1 MEVALK
7 GVNDAI
13 KDATDDIINNKPKE
27 VIERIEKDKEERKKK
42 SYLIAKALHQ
52 FMWASILA
60 SVASQIAM
68 TTDAIVV
75 SQFIGPE
82 AISAINLTMPVVIFF
97 NFLMMLFGMGGTVL
111 VARSLGERDAQTA
124 NKIFTSTLIGL
135 IVVGV
140 FFSALLLFFSPQVAS
155 FITND
160 TPVVYTLSL
169 RYLRIM
175 LLGTTITILFMT
187 ITNFIKTDG
196 NPKLVMKAVLVS
208 SVVNLFFD
216 ILFIAILKTGIEGS
230 AWASIIGSVT
240 ALLLCSRHFQSA
252 NNSYHWQLELKQCHQ
267 YILKGVKMG
276 FPMGINTLLL
286 GISTYAINSIILS
299 SLGTEG
305 IFAWAVCF
313 QLFVIQQMVLSG
325 IATSIYSIGGLLIGE
340 KDIMGLRI
348 LTNKVMKYI
357 CLSLLVI
364 TLFVMIT
371 PESIGRLFTS
381 DPIQSEGMFYSALR
395 IYALL
400 LIPYA
405 IAVVYRILYQI
416 LGYWSLSTVMSIV
429 QMGCMVLFV
438 GLLAWIKPEWLW
450 WGFPVS
456 GLFLLGIYLVVTLVI
471 HHKNPDAEVMTLIPK
486 TDDGQSLNF
495 SVKYNND
502 DVQQALENI
511 LSFLE
516 SCNIE
521 SSTSFQI
528 NLCCEEL
535 MYNIVTYAVNKDA
548 DKHLFDVHIV
558 CRKDTVSVLIKD
570 DGKPFNPILKSVS
583 FNEDGDGL
591 GLALVN
597 TMADMKYKFMYNQN
611 VVFLTFMRPNSHQ

>member
-1 MEVALK
+1 MK
-7 GVNDAI
+7 SQ
-13 KDATDDIINNKPKE
+13 
-27 VIERIEKDKEERKKK
+27 EEGKKK
-42 SYLIAKALHQ
+42 DYLIAKALHQ

-97 NFLMMLFGMGGTVL
+97 NFLMMLFGMGGSVL
-111 VARSLGERDAQTA
+111 VAKSLGERDAETA
-124 NKIFTSTLIGL
+124 NKVFTSTLIGL
-135 IVVGV
+135 VVVGV
-140 FFSALLLFFSPQVAS
+140 FFSALLLIFSPQVAS

-175 LLGTTITILFMT
+175 LLGTTISILFMT

-196 NPKLVMKAVLVS
+196 NPQLVMKAVLVS
-208 SVVNLFFD
+208 SVVNLILD
-216 ILFIAILKTGIEGS
+216 ILFIAVLKTGIEGS

-240 ALLLCSRHFQSA
+240 ALLLCSRHFRSD
-252 NNSYHWQLELKQCHQ
+252 NNSYHWQLELKRCHE
-267 YILKGVKMG
+267 YILQGVKMG

-299 SLGTEG
+299 SLGADG

-313 QLFVIQQMVLSG
+313 QLFVIQQMVLGG

-340 KDIMGLRI
+340 KDIVGLRL
-348 LTNKVMKYI
+348 LTNKVMKYV
-357 CLSLLVI
+357 CLSLFVF
-364 TLFVMIT
+364 TLFVLIT
-371 PESIGRLFTS
+371 PGSIGWLFAS
-381 DPIQSEGMFYSALR
+381 SKIQSEDMLHSALR

-405 IAVVYRILYQI
+405 VAVVYRILYQI
-416 LGYWSLSTVMSIV
+416 LGYWSLSVVLSIV
-429 QMGCMVLFV
+429 QMGSMILFV
-438 GLLAWIKPEWLW
+438 GLWAWISPEWLW

-456 GLFLLGIYLVVTLVI
+456 GLFLLVVYFVVTWVI
-471 HHKNPDAEVMTLIPK
+471 HQKHPDVEVMTLIPQAE
-486 TDDGQSLNF
+486 DSQSLNF
-495 SVKYNND
+495 SVKYQNE

-511 LSFLE
+511 SAFLE
-516 SCNIE
+516 TCDIDFG
-521 SSTSFQI
+521 TSYQV

-548 DKHLFDVHIV
+548 DKHLFDVHVI
-558 CRKDTVSVLIKD
+558 CHKETVNVLIKD
-570 DGKPFNPILKSVS
+570 DGKPFNPILKDVS

-597 TMADMKYKFMYNQN
+597 TIADIKYKFMYNQN
-611 VVFLTFMRPNSHQ
+611 VVFLTFKRQEIS

>member
-1 MEVALK
+1 MT
-7 GVNDAI
+7 G
-13 KDATDDIINNKPKE
+13 
-27 VIERIEKDKEERKKK
+27 KEERKKK
-42 SYLIAKALHQ
+42 GYLIAKALHQ

-140 FFSALLLFFSPQVAS
+140 FFSALLLIFSPQVAS

-230 AWASIIGSVT
+230 AWGSIIGSVT

-429 QMGCMVLFV
+429 QMGSMILFV

-450 WGFPVS
+450 WGFPIS

-471 HHKNPDAEVMTLIPK
+471 HHKNPDAEVMTLIPQ

-535 MYNIVTYAVNKDA
+535 MYNIVTYAINKDA

>member
-1 MEVALK
+1 MV
-7 GVNDAI
+7 
-13 KDATDDIINNKPKE
+13 
-27 VIERIEKDKEERKKK
+27 DKEERKKK

-140 FFSALLLFFSPQVAS
+140 FFSALLLIFSPQVAS

-175 LLGTTITILFMT
+175 LLGTTFSILFMT

-299 SLGTEG
+299 SLGTNG

-381 DPIQSEGMFYSALR
+381 DHIQSESVFYSALR

-429 QMGCMVLFV
+429 QMGSMILFV

-471 HHKNPDAEVMTLIPK
+471 HHKNPDAEVMTLIPQ

>member
-1 MEVALK
+1 MK
-7 GVNDAI
+7 GQ
-13 KDATDDIINNKPKE
+13 
-27 VIERIEKDKEERKKK
+27 EEGKKK
-42 SYLIAKALHQ
+42 DYLIAKALHQ

-82 AISAINLTMPVVIFF
+82 AISAVNLTMPVVIFF
-97 NFLMMLFGMGGTVL
+97 NFLMMLFGMGGSVL
-111 VARSLGERDAQTA
+111 VAKSLGERDAQTT
-124 NKIFTSTLIGL
+124 NKVFSSTLIGL
-135 IVVGV
+135 IIVGV
-140 FFSALLLFFSPQVAS
+140 SFSVLLLIFSPQVAS

-196 NPKLVMKAVLVS
+196 NPQLVMKAVLVS
-208 SVVNLFFD
+208 SVVNLILD
-216 ILFIAILKTGIEGS
+216 ILFIAVLKTGIEGS

-240 ALLLCSRHFQSA
+240 ALLLCCRHFRSA
-252 NNSYHWQLELKQCHQ
+252 NNSYHWQVELNHCHH
-267 YILKGVKMG
+267 YIMKGVKTG

-299 SLGTEG
+299 SLGTDG

-313 QLFVIQQMVLSG
+313 QLFVIQQMVLGG

-340 KDIMGLRI
+340 KDIVGLRL

-357 CLSLLVI
+357 CLSLLAF
-364 TLFVMIT
+364 TLFVLIT
-371 PESIGRLFTS
+371 PESIGWLFAS
-381 DPIQSEGMFYSALR
+381 NNIQSEGMLHSALR

-416 LGYWSLSTVMSIV
+416 LGYWSLSVVMSIV
-429 QMGCMVLFV
+429 QMGSMVLFV

-456 GLFLLGIYLVVTLVI
+456 GLFLLVFYFVVTWVI
-471 HHKNPDAEVMTLIPK
+471 HHRNPNAEVMTLIPQAE
-486 TDDGQSLNF
+486 DGQSLNF
-495 SVKYNND
+495 SVKYQNE
-502 DVQQALENI
+502 DVQQALLNI
-511 LSFLE
+511 VSFLE
-516 SCNIE
+516 SCEIDPA
-521 SSTSFQI
+521 TSFQI

-548 DKHLFDVHIV
+548 DKHMFDVHVV
-558 CRKDTVSVLIKD
+558 CLEYTVSVLLKD
-570 DGKPFNPILKSVS
+570 DGKPFNPVLNTVS
-583 FNEDGDGL
+583 INEDGDGL

-597 TMADMKYKFMYNQN
+597 TLADIKYKYMYNQN
-611 VVFLTFMRPNSHQ
+611 VVFLTFNREKSTINE

>member
-1 MEVALK
+1 MK
-7 GVNDAI
+7 GQ
-13 KDATDDIINNKPKE
+13 
-27 VIERIEKDKEERKKK
+27 EEGKKK
-42 SYLIAKALHQ
+42 DYLIAKALHQ

-60 SVASQIAM
+60 SVASQIAI

-82 AISAINLTMPVVIFF
+82 AISAVNLTMPVVIFF
-97 NFLMMLFGMGGTVL
+97 NFLMMLFGMGGSVL
-111 VARSLGERDAQTA
+111 VARSLGERDAQTT
-124 NKIFTSTLIGL
+124 NKIFSSTLIGL
-135 IVVGV
+135 IIVGV
-140 FFSALLLFFSPQVAS
+140 FFSALLLIFSPQVAS

-175 LLGTTITILFMT
+175 LLGTTTTILFMT

-196 NPKLVMKAVLVS
+196 NPQLVMKAVLVS
-208 SVVNLFFD
+208 SVVNLILD
-216 ILFIAILKTGIEGS
+216 ILFIAVLKTGIEGS

-240 ALLLCSRHFQSA
+240 ALLLCSRHFRSA
-252 NNSYHWQLELKQCHQ
+252 NNSYHWQLEFKQCHQ
-267 YILKGVKMG
+267 YILKGVMMG

-286 GISTYAINSIILS
+286 GISIYAINNIILS
-299 SLGTEG
+299 NLGTDG
-305 IFAWAVCF
+305 IFAWAICF
-313 QLFVIQQMVLSG
+313 QLFIILQMVLSG

-340 KDIMGLRI
+340 KDIVGLRL

-357 CLSLLVI
+357 CLSLLVL
-364 TLFVMIT
+364 TLFVLIT
-371 PESIGRLFTS
+371 PESIGWLFAS
-381 DPIQSEGMFYSALR
+381 KNIQSEDMFHNALR

-416 LGYWSLSTVMSIV
+416 LGYWLLSVVMSIV
-429 QMGCMVLFV
+429 QMGGMILFV
-438 GLLAWIKPEWLW
+438 GLLAWIRPEWLW

-456 GLFLLGIYLVVTLVI
+456 GLVLLAVYWVTTCVI
-471 HHKNPDAEVMTLIPK
+471 HHRNPDAQVMTLLPQAA
-486 TDDGQSLNF
+486 DAQSLNF
-495 SVKYNND
+495 SVKYQNE

-511 LSFLE
+511 STFLE
-516 SCNIE
+516 SCDIE
-521 SSTSFQI
+521 PATSFQI

-548 DKHLFDVHIV
+548 DKHLFDVHVV
-558 CRKDTVSVLIKD
+558 CHKETVSVLIKD
-570 DGKPFNPILKSVS
+570 DGKPFNPILKTVS

-597 TMADMKYKFMYNQN
+597 TMADIKYKFMYNQN
-611 VVFLTFMRPNSHQ
+611 VVFLTFKREQTM

>member
-1 MEVALK
+1 MK
-7 GVNDAI
+7 GQ
-13 KDATDDIINNKPKE
+13 
-27 VIERIEKDKEERKKK
+27 EEGKKK
-42 SYLIAKALHQ
+42 DYLIAKALHQ

-60 SVASQIAM
+60 SVASQIAI

-82 AISAINLTMPVVIFF
+82 AISAVNLTMPVVIFF
-97 NFLMMLFGMGGTVL
+97 NFLMMLFGMGGSVL
-111 VARSLGERDAQTA
+111 VARSLGERDAQTT
-124 NKIFTSTLIGL
+124 NKIFSSTLIGL
-135 IVVGV
+135 IIVGV
-140 FFSALLLFFSPQVAS
+140 FFSALLLIFSPQVAS

-175 LLGTTITILFMT
+175 LLGTTTTILFMT

-196 NPKLVMKAVLVS
+196 NPQLVMKAVLVS
-208 SVVNLFFD
+208 SVVNLILD
-216 ILFIAILKTGIEGS
+216 ILFIAVLKTGIEGS

-240 ALLLCSRHFQSA
+240 ALLLCSRHFRSA
-252 NNSYHWQLELKQCHQ
+252 NNSYHWQLEFKQCHQ
-267 YILKGVKMG
+267 YILKGVMMG

-286 GISTYAINSIILS
+286 GISIYAINNIILS
-299 SLGTEG
+299 NLGTDG
-305 IFAWAVCF
+305 IFAWAICF
-313 QLFVIQQMVLSG
+313 QLFIILQMVLSG

-340 KDIMGLRI
+340 KDIVGLRL

-357 CLSLLVI
+357 CLSLLVL
-364 TLFVMIT
+364 TLFVLIT
-371 PESIGRLFTS
+371 PESIGWLFAS
-381 DPIQSEGMFYSALR
+381 KNIQSEDMFHNALR

-416 LGYWSLSTVMSIV
+416 LGYWLLSVVMSIV
-429 QMGCMVLFV
+429 QMGGMILFV
-438 GLLAWIKPEWLW
+438 GLLAWIRPEWLW

-456 GLFLLGIYLVVTLVI
+456 GLVLLAVYWVATCVI
-471 HHKNPDAEVMTLIPK
+471 HHRNPDAQVMTLLPQAA
-486 TDDGQSLNF
+486 DAQSLNF
-495 SVKYNND
+495 SVKYQNE

-511 LSFLE
+511 STFLE
-516 SCNIE
+516 SCDIE
-521 SSTSFQI
+521 PATSFQI

-548 DKHLFDVHIV
+548 DKHLFDVHVV
-558 CRKDTVSVLIKD
+558 CHKETVSVLIKD
-570 DGKPFNPILKSVS
+570 DGKPFNPILKTVS

-597 TMADMKYKFMYNQN
+597 TMADIKYKFMYNQN
-611 VVFLTFMRPNSHQ
+611 VVFLTFKREQTM

>member
-1 MEVALK
+1 ME
-7 GVNDAI
+7 GQ
-13 KDATDDIINNKPKE
+13 
-27 VIERIEKDKEERKKK
+27 EEGKKK
-42 SYLIAKALHQ
+42 DYLIAKALHQ

-97 NFLMMLFGMGGTVL
+97 NFLMMLFGMGGSVL
-111 VARSLGERDAQTA
+111 VARSLGERDTQTT
-124 NKIFTSTLIGL
+124 NYVFTSTLIGL

-169 RYLRIM
+169 RYMRIM
-175 LLGTTITILFMT
+175 LLGTTVMILFMT

-196 NPKLVMKAVLVS
+196 NPQLVMKAVLVS
-208 SVVNLFFD
+208 SFVNLIFD
-216 ILFIAILKTGIEGS
+216 ILFIAVLKTGIEGS
-230 AWASIIGSVT
+230 AWASIIGNVT
-240 ALLLCSRHFQSA
+240 ALLICSRHFQSA
-252 NNSYHWQLELKQCHQ
+252 NNSYHWQVELKRCHE
-267 YILKGVKMG
+267 YILQGVKMG

-299 SLGTEG
+299 SLGTDG

-313 QLFVIQQMVLSG
+313 QLFVILQMVLGG
-325 IATSIYSIGGLLIGE
+325 IASSIYSIGGLLIGE
-340 KDIMGLRI
+340 KDILGLRL
-348 LTNKVMKYI
+348 LTNKVLKYI

-364 TLFVMIT
+364 TLFVLIT
-371 PESIGRLFTS
+371 PESIGWLFTS
-381 DPIQSEGMFYSALR
+381 DHIPSEEMFMNALR

-416 LGYWSLSTVMSIV
+416 LGYWSLSVVMSIV
-429 QMGCMVLFV
+429 QMGGMILFV
-438 GLLAWIKPEWLW
+438 GLTAWVRPEWLW

-456 GLFLLGIYLVVTLVI
+456 GLFLLAVYLIVTWGI
-471 HHKNPDAEVMTLIPK
+471 HHRNPDAEVMTLLPQAA
-486 TDDGQSLNF
+486 DAQSLNF
-495 SVKYNND
+495 SVRYQNE

-511 LSFLE
+511 STFLE
-516 SCNIE
+516 SCDIE
-521 SSTSFQI
+521 PATSFQI

-548 DKHLFDVHIV
+548 DKHLFDVHVV
-558 CRKDTVSVLIKD
+558 CHKETVSVLIKD
-570 DGKPFNPILKSVS
+570 DGKPFNPILKTVS

-597 TMADMKYKFMYNQN
+597 TMADIKYKFMYNQN
-611 VVFLTFMRPNSHQ
+611 VVFLTFKREQTM

>member
-1 MEVALK
+1 MV
-7 GVNDAI
+7 G
-13 KDATDDIINNKPKE
+13 
-27 VIERIEKDKEERKKK
+27 KEERKKK
-42 SYLIAKALHQ
+42 GYLIAKALHQ

-111 VARSLGERDAQTA
+111 VARSLGERDAQTS
-124 NKIFTSTLIGL
+124 NKVFSSTLIGL
-135 IVVGV
+135 IAVGV

-160 TPVVYTLSL
+160 TPIVYSLSL

-208 SVVNLFFD
+208 SFVNLFFD

-240 ALLLCSRHFQSA
+240 ALLLCSRHFQST
-252 NNSYHWQLELKQCHQ
+252 NNSYHWQVELKQCHQ

-286 GISTYAINSIILS
+286 GVSTYAINSIILS
-299 SLGTEG
+299 TLGTDG
-305 IFAWAVCF
+305 IFAWAICF
-313 QLFVIQQMVLSG
+313 QLFIILQMVLGG

-340 KDIMGLRI
+340 KDILGLRL
-348 LTNKVMKYI
+348 LTNKVMKYV

-364 TLFVMIT
+364 TLFALIT
-371 PESIGRLFTS
+371 PGSIGWLFAS
-381 DPIQSEGMFYSALR
+381 KNVQSEDMFLNALR
-395 IYALL
+395 IYSLI

-405 IAVVYRILYQI
+405 MAVVYRILYQI
-416 LGYWSLSTVMSIV
+416 LGYWTLSVVTSIA

-438 GLLAWIKPEWLW
+438 GLLAWVKPEWLW

-471 HHKNPDAEVMTLIPK
+471 HHKNPDAEVMTLIPQAE
-486 TDDGQSLNF
+486 DGQSLNF
-495 SVKYNND
+495 SVRYNND

-516 SCNIE
+516 TCDIE
-521 SSTSFQI
+521 PSTSFQI

-535 MYNIVTYAVNKDA
+535 MYNIVTYAVNKDPE
-548 DKHLFDVHIV
+548 KHLFDVHIV
-558 CRKDTVSVLIKD
+558 CHKDTVSVLIKD

-611 VVFLTFMRPNSHQ
+611 VVFLTFNRR

>member
-1 MEVALK
+1 MV
-7 GVNDAI
+7 
-13 KDATDDIINNKPKE
+13 
-27 VIERIEKDKEERKKK
+27 DKEERKKK
-42 SYLIAKALHQ
+42 GYLIAKALHQ

-111 VARSLGERDAQTA
+111 VARSLGERDAHTA

-140 FFSALLLFFSPQVAS
+140 FFSALLLIFSPQVAS

-175 LLGTTITILFMT
+175 LLGTTFSILFMT

-357 CLSLLVI
+357 CLSLLAI

-429 QMGCMVLFV
+429 QMGSMILFV

>member
-1 MEVALK
+1 MV
-7 GVNDAI
+7 
-13 KDATDDIINNKPKE
+13 
-27 VIERIEKDKEERKKK
+27 DKEERKKK

-140 FFSALLLFFSPQVAS
+140 FFSALLLIFSPQVAS
-155 FITND
+155 YITND

-175 LLGTTITILFMT
+175 LLGTTFSILFMT

-299 SLGTEG
+299 SLGTNG

-381 DPIQSEGMFYSALR
+381 DHIQSESVFYSALR

-429 QMGCMVLFV
+429 QMGSMILFV

-471 HHKNPDAEVMTLIPK
+471 HHKNPDAEVMTLIPQ

>member
-1 MEVALK
+1 MK
-7 GVNDAI
+7 GQ
-13 KDATDDIINNKPKE
+13 
-27 VIERIEKDKEERKKK
+27 EEGKKK
-42 SYLIAKALHQ
+42 DYLIAKALHQ

-60 SVASQIAM
+60 SVASQITM

-97 NFLMMLFGMGGTVL
+97 NFLTMLFGMGGSVF
-111 VARSLGERDAQTA
+111 VAKSLGERDAQTT
-124 NKIFTSTLIGL
+124 NYVFTSTLIGL
-135 IVVGV
+135 ILVGV

-160 TPVVYTLSL
+160 TPVVYALSL
-169 RYLRIM
+169 RYMRIM
-175 LLGTTITILFMT
+175 LLGTTFMILFMT

-196 NPKLVMKAVLVS
+196 NPQLVMKAVLVS
-208 SVVNLFFD
+208 SLVNLIFD

-230 AWASIIGSVT
+230 AWASIIGNVT
-240 ALLLCSRHFQSA
+240 ALLLCSRYFKSA
-252 NNSYHWQLELKQCHQ
+252 NNSYHWQVKFKQCHQ
-267 YILKGVKMG
+267 YILQGVKMG

-299 SLGTEG
+299 SLGTDG

-313 QLFVIQQMVLSG
+313 QLFVILQMVLGG
-325 IATSIYSIGGLLIGE
+325 IASSIYSIGGLLIGE
-340 KDIMGLRI
+340 KDILGLRL
-348 LTNKVMKYI
+348 LTNKVLKYI

-364 TLFVMIT
+364 TLFVLIT
-371 PESIGRLFTS
+371 PESIGWLFSS
-381 DPIQSEGMFYSALR
+381 DHIPSEEMFMNALR

-416 LGYWSLSTVMSIV
+416 LGYWSLSVVMSIV
-429 QMGCMVLFV
+429 QMGGMILFV
-438 GLLAWIKPEWLW
+438 GLTAWVRPEWLW

-456 GLFLLGIYLVVTLVI
+456 GLFLLAVYLIVTWGI
-471 HHKNPDAEVMTLIPK
+471 HHRNPDAEVMTLLPQAA
-486 TDDGQSLNF
+486 DAQSLNF
-495 SVKYNND
+495 SVRYQNE
-502 DVQQALENI
+502 DVQQALKNI
-511 LSFLE
+511 STFLE
-516 SCNIE
+516 SCDIE
-521 SSTSFQI
+521 PATSFQI

-558 CRKDTVSVLIKD
+558 CHKETVSVLIKD
-570 DGKPFNPILKSVS
+570 DGKPFNPILQTVS

-611 VVFLTFMRPNSHQ
+611 VVFLTFNREQTL

>member
-1 MEVALK
+1 ME
-7 GVNDAI
+7 N
-13 KDATDDIINNKPKE
+13 
-27 VIERIEKDKEERKKK
+27 REERKKK
-42 SYLIAKALHQ
+42 GYLIVKALHQ

-60 SVASQIAM
+60 SLASQIAM

-97 NFLMMLFGMGGTVL
+97 NFLMMLFGMGGSVL
-111 VARSLGERDAQTA
+111 VAKSLGERDEQTT
-124 NKIFTSTLIGL
+124 NKVFTSTLIGL

-140 FFSALLLFFSPQVAS
+140 FFSALLLIFSPQVAS

-160 TPVVYTLSL
+160 TPVISTLSL
-169 RYLRIM
+169 RYMRIM
-175 LLGTTITILFMT
+175 LLGTTLTILFMT

-196 NPKLVMKAVLVS
+196 NPKLVMKAVMTS
-208 SVVNLFFD
+208 SIVNLFFD

-230 AWASIIGSVT
+230 AWASIIGSIT
-240 ALLLCSRHFQSA
+240 ALLLCCRHFQST
-252 NNSYHWQLELKQCHQ
+252 NNSYHWQVEFKQCHQ

-299 SLGTEG
+299 NLGAEG
-305 IFAWAVCF
+305 VFAWAVCF
-313 QLFVIQQMVLSG
+313 QLFVIQQMVLGG

-340 KDIMGLRI
+340 KDIVGLSL

-357 CLSLLVI
+357 CLSLLVF
-364 TLFVMIT
+364 TLFVLIS
-371 PESIGRLFTS
+371 PESIGWLFAS
-381 DPIQSEGMFYSALR
+381 KHIQSEGMFLNALR

-416 LGYWSLSTVMSIV
+416 LGYWSLSVVLSIV
-429 QMGCMVLFV
+429 QMGSMILFV
-438 GLLAWIKPEWLW
+438 GLLAWIRPEWLW

-456 GLFLLGIYLVVTLVI
+456 GLFLLAIYLVVTLVI
-471 HHKNPDAEVMTLIPK
+471 HHQHPDTEVMTLIPQAE
-486 TDDGQSLNF
+486 DGQSLNF
-495 SVKYNND
+495 SVKYKEE

-511 LSFLE
+511 STFLE
-516 SCNIE
+516 TCDIE
-521 SSTSFQI
+521 PATSFQI

-535 MYNIVTYAVNKDA
+535 MYNIVTYAVNKDT

-558 CRKDTVSVLIKD
+558 CHKETVSVLIKD
-570 DGKPFNPILKSVS
+570 DGKPFNPTLTTVS

-597 TMADMKYKFMYNQN
+597 TMADIKYKFMYNQN
-611 VVFLTFMRPNSHQ
+611 VVFLTFNREQTS

>member
-1 MEVALK
+1 MK
-7 GVNDAI
+7 GQ
-13 KDATDDIINNKPKE
+13 
-27 VIERIEKDKEERKKK
+27 EEGKKK
-42 SYLIAKALHQ
+42 DYLIAKALHQ

-60 SVASQIAM
+60 SVASQIAI

-82 AISAINLTMPVVIFF
+82 AISAVNLTMPVVIFF
-97 NFLMMLFGMGGTVL
+97 NFLMMLFGMGGSVL
-111 VARSLGERDAQTA
+111 VARSLGERDAQTT
-124 NKIFTSTLIGL
+124 NKIFSSTLIGL
-135 IVVGV
+135 IIVGV
-140 FFSALLLFFSPQVAS
+140 FFSALLLIFSPQVAS

-175 LLGTTITILFMT
+175 LLGTTTTILFMT

-196 NPKLVMKAVLVS
+196 NPQLVMKAVLVS
-208 SVVNLFFD
+208 SVVNLILD
-216 ILFIAILKTGIEGS
+216 ILFIAVLKTGIEGS

-240 ALLLCSRHFQSA
+240 ALLLCSRHFRSA
-252 NNSYHWQLELKQCHQ
+252 NNSYHWQLEFKQCHQ
-267 YILKGVKMG
+267 YILKGVMMG

-299 SLGTEG
+299 SLGTDG
-305 IFAWAVCF
+305 IFAWAICF
-313 QLFVIQQMVLSG
+313 QLFIILQMVLSG

-340 KDIMGLRI
+340 KDIVGLRL

-357 CLSLLVI
+357 CMSLLVI
-364 TLFVMIT
+364 TLFVLIT
-371 PESIGRLFTS
+371 PESIVWLFAS
-381 DPIQSEGMFYSALR
+381 KNIQSEDMFHSALR

-416 LGYWSLSTVMSIV
+416 LGYWLLSVVMSIV
-429 QMGCMVLFV
+429 QMGGMILFV
-438 GLLAWIKPEWLW
+438 GLLAWIRPEWLW

-456 GLFLLGIYLVVTLVI
+456 GLVLLAVYWVATCVI
-471 HHKNPDAEVMTLIPK
+471 HHRNPDAQVMTLLPQAA
-486 TDDGQSLNF
+486 DAQSLNF
-495 SVKYNND
+495 SVKYQNE

-511 LSFLE
+511 STFLE
-516 SCNIE
+516 SCDIE
-521 SSTSFQI
+521 PATSFQI

-548 DKHLFDVHIV
+548 DKHLFDVHVV
-558 CRKDTVSVLIKD
+558 CHKETVSVLIKD
-570 DGKPFNPILKSVS
+570 DGKPFNPILKTVS

-597 TMADMKYKFMYNQN
+597 TIADIKYKFMYNQN
-611 VVFLTFMRPNSHQ
+611 VVFLTFKREELS

>member
-1 MEVALK
+1 MK
-7 GVNDAI
+7 GQ
-13 KDATDDIINNKPKE
+13 
-27 VIERIEKDKEERKKK
+27 EEGKKK
-42 SYLIAKALHQ
+42 DYLIAKALHQ

-60 SVASQIAM
+60 SVASQIAI

-82 AISAINLTMPVVIFF
+82 AISAVNLTMPVVIFF
-97 NFLMMLFGMGGTVL
+97 NFLMMLFGMGGSVL
-111 VARSLGERDAQTA
+111 VARSLGERDAQTT
-124 NKIFTSTLIGL
+124 NKIFSSTLIGL
-135 IVVGV
+135 IIVGV
-140 FFSALLLFFSPQVAS
+140 FFSALLLIFSPQVAS

-175 LLGTTITILFMT
+175 LLGTTTTILFMT

-196 NPKLVMKAVLVS
+196 NPQLVMKAVLVS
-208 SVVNLFFD
+208 SVVNLILD
-216 ILFIAILKTGIEGS
+216 ILFIAVLKTGIEGS

-240 ALLLCSRHFQSA
+240 ALLLCSRHFRSA
-252 NNSYHWQLELKQCHQ
+252 NNSYHWQLEFKQCHQ
-267 YILKGVKMG
+267 YILKGVMMG

-286 GISTYAINSIILS
+286 GISIYAINNIILS
-299 SLGTEG
+299 NLGTDG
-305 IFAWAVCF
+305 IFAWAICF
-313 QLFVIQQMVLSG
+313 QLFIILQMVLSG

-340 KDIMGLRI
+340 KDIVGLRL

-357 CLSLLVI
+357 CLSLLVL
-364 TLFVMIT
+364 TLFVLIT
-371 PESIGRLFTS
+371 PESIGWLFAS
-381 DPIQSEGMFYSALR
+381 KNIQSEDMFHNALR

-405 IAVVYRILYQI
+405 
-416 LGYWSLSTVMSIV
+416 
-429 QMGCMVLFV
+429 
-438 GLLAWIKPEWLW
+438 GLLAWIRPEWLW

-456 GLFLLGIYLVVTLVI
+456 GLVLLAVYWVATCVI
-471 HHKNPDAEVMTLIPK
+471 HHRNPDAQVMTLLPQAA
-486 TDDGQSLNF
+486 DAQSLNF
-495 SVKYNND
+495 SVKYQNE

-511 LSFLE
+511 STFLE
-516 SCNIE
+516 SCDIE
-521 SSTSFQI
+521 PATSFQI

-548 DKHLFDVHIV
+548 DKHLFDVHVV
-558 CRKDTVSVLIKD
+558 CHKETVSVLIKD
-570 DGKPFNPILKSVS
+570 DGKPFNPILKTVS

-597 TMADMKYKFMYNQN
+597 TMADIKYKFMYNQN
-611 VVFLTFMRPNSHQ
+611 VVFLTFKREQTM

>member
-1 MEVALK
+1 MK
-7 GVNDAI
+7 GQ
-13 KDATDDIINNKPKE
+13 
-27 VIERIEKDKEERKKK
+27 EEGKKK
-42 SYLIAKALHQ
+42 DYLIAKALHQ

-60 SVASQIAM
+60 SVASQIAI

-82 AISAINLTMPVVIFF
+82 AISAVNLTMPVVIFF
-97 NFLMMLFGMGGTVL
+97 NFLMMLFGMGGSVL
-111 VARSLGERDAQTA
+111 VARSLGERDAQTT
-124 NKIFTSTLIGL
+124 NKIFSSTLIGL
-135 IVVGV
+135 IIVGV
-140 FFSALLLFFSPQVAS
+140 FFSALLLIFSPQVAS

-175 LLGTTITILFMT
+175 LLGTTTTILFMT

-196 NPKLVMKAVLVS
+196 NPQLVMKAVLVS
-208 SVVNLFFD
+208 SVVNLILD
-216 ILFIAILKTGIEGS
+216 ILFIAVLKTGIEGS

-240 ALLLCSRHFQSA
+240 ALLLCSRHFRSA
-252 NNSYHWQLELKQCHQ
+252 NNSYHWQLEFKQCHQ
-267 YILKGVKMG
+267 YILKGVMMG

-286 GISTYAINSIILS
+286 GISIYAINNIILS
-299 SLGTEG
+299 NLGTDG
-305 IFAWAVCF
+305 IFAWAICF
-313 QLFVIQQMVLSG
+313 QLFIILQMVLSG

-340 KDIMGLRI
+340 KDIEGLRL

-357 CLSLLVI
+357 CMSLLVI
-364 TLFVMIT
+364 TLFVLIT
-371 PESIGRLFTS
+371 PESIGWLFAS
-381 DPIQSEGMFYSALR
+381 KNIQSEDMFHSALR

-416 LGYWSLSTVMSIV
+416 LGYWSLSVVLSIV
-429 QMGCMVLFV
+429 QMGSMILFV
-438 GLLAWIKPEWLW
+438 GLLAWIRPEWLW

-456 GLFLLGIYLVVTLVI
+456 GLFLLAIYLVVTLVI
-471 HHKNPDAEVMTLIPK
+471 HHQHPDTEVMTLIPQAE
-486 TDDGQSLNF
+486 DGQSLNF
-495 SVKYNND
+495 SVKYKEE

-511 LSFLE
+511 STFLE
-516 SCNIE
+516 TCDIE
-521 SSTSFQI
+521 PATSFQI

-535 MYNIVTYAVNKDA
+535 MYNIVTYAVNKDT

-558 CRKDTVSVLIKD
+558 CHKETVSVLIKD
-570 DGKPFNPILKSVS
+570 DGKPFNPTLTTVS

-597 TMADMKYKFMYNQN
+597 TMADIKYKFMYNQN
-611 VVFLTFMRPNSHQ
+611 VVFLTFKREQTL

>member
-1 MEVALK
+1 ME
-7 GVNDAI
+7 NI
-13 KDATDDIINNKPKE
+13 
-27 VIERIEKDKEERKKK
+27 EERKKK
-42 SYLIAKALHQ
+42 GYLIAKALHQ

-60 SVASQIAM
+60 SVASQIAI

-82 AISAINLTMPVVIFF
+82 AISAVNLTMPVVIFF
-97 NFLMMLFGMGGTVL
+97 NFLMMLFGMGGSVL
-111 VARSLGERDAQTA
+111 VARSLGERDAQTT
-124 NKIFTSTLIGL
+124 NKIFSSTLIGL
-135 IVVGV
+135 IIVGV
-140 FFSALLLFFSPQVAS
+140 FFSALLLIFSPQVAS

-175 LLGTTITILFMT
+175 LLGTTISILFMT
-187 ITNFIKTDG
+187 VTNFIKTDG
-196 NPKLVMKAVLVS
+196 NPQLVMKAVLVS
-208 SVVNLFFD
+208 SVVNLILD
-216 ILFIAILKTGIEGS
+216 ILFIAVLKTGIEGS

-240 ALLLCSRHFQSA
+240 ALLLCSRHFRSA
-252 NNSYHWQLELKQCHQ
+252 NNSYHWQLEFKQCHQ
-267 YILKGVKMG
+267 YILKGVMMG

-286 GISTYAINSIILS
+286 GISIYAINNIILS
-299 SLGTEG
+299 NLGTDG
-305 IFAWAVCF
+305 IFAWAICF
-313 QLFVIQQMVLSG
+313 QLFIILQMVLSG

-340 KDIMGLRI
+340 KDIVGLRL

-357 CLSLLVI
+357 CLSLLVL
-364 TLFVMIT
+364 TLFVLIT
-371 PESIGRLFTS
+371 PESIGWLFAS
-381 DPIQSEGMFYSALR
+381 KNIQSEDMFHNALR

-416 LGYWSLSTVMSIV
+416 LGYWLLSVVMSIV
-429 QMGCMVLFV
+429 QMGGMILFV
-438 GLLAWIKPEWLW
+438 GLLAWIRPEWLW

-456 GLFLLGIYLVVTLVI
+456 GLVLLAVYWVATCVI
-471 HHKNPDAEVMTLIPK
+471 HHRNPDAQVMTLLPQAA
-486 TDDGQSLNF
+486 DAQSLNF
-495 SVKYNND
+495 SVKYQNE

-511 LSFLE
+511 STFLE
-516 SCNIE
+516 SCDIDFG
-521 SSTSFQI
+521 TSYQV

-558 CRKDTVSVLIKD
+558 CHKETVSVLIKD
-570 DGKPFNPILKSVS
+570 DGKPFNPILKTVS

-611 VVFLTFMRPNSHQ
+611 VVFLTFKREQTM

>member
-1 MEVALK
+1 MR
-7 GVNDAI
+7 NQ
-13 KDATDDIINNKPKE
+13 
-27 VIERIEKDKEERKKK
+27 EERKKK
-42 SYLIAKALHQ
+42 GYLIAKALHQ

-82 AISAINLTMPVVIFF
+82 AISAINLTIPVVIFF
-97 NFLMMLFGMGGTVL
+97 NFLMMLFGMGGSVL
-111 VARSLGERDAQTA
+111 VAKSLGERDAETT
-124 NKIFTSTLIGL
+124 NKVFTSTLIGL

-140 FFSALLLFFSPQVAS
+140 FFSALLLIFSPQVAS

-175 LLGTTITILFMT
+175 LLGTTISILFMT
-187 ITNFIKTDG
+187 VTNFIKTDG
-196 NPKLVMKAVLVS
+196 NPKLVMKAVITS
-208 SVVNLFFD
+208 SIVNLLFD

-240 ALLLCSRHFQSA
+240 ALLLCSRHFRSA
-252 NNSYHWQLELKQCHQ
+252 NNSYHWQVETKQCHQ
-267 YILKGVKMG
+267 YILKGVMMG

-299 SLGTEG
+299 SLGADG
-305 IFAWAVCF
+305 IFAWAICF
-313 QLFVIQQMVLSG
+313 QLFIILQMVLSG

-340 KDIMGLRI
+340 KDIEGLRL

-357 CLSLLVI
+357 CMSLLVI
-364 TLFVMIT
+364 TLFVLIT
-371 PESIGRLFTS
+371 PESIGWLFAS
-381 DPIQSEGMFYSALR
+381 KHIQSEGMFLNALR

-405 IAVVYRILYQI
+405 VAVVYRILYQI
-416 LGYWSLSTVMSIV
+416 LGYWSLSVVLSIV
-429 QMGCMVLFV
+429 QMGSMILFV
-438 GLLAWIKPEWLW
+438 GLLAWIRPEWLW

-456 GLFLLGIYLVVTLVI
+456 GLFLLAIYLVVTLVI
-471 HHKNPDAEVMTLIPK
+471 HHQHPDTEVMTLIPQAE
-486 TDDGQSLNF
+486 DGQSLNF
-495 SVKYNND
+495 SVKYKEE

-511 LSFLE
+511 STFLE
-516 SCNIE
+516 TCNIE
-521 SSTSFQI
+521 PATSFQI

-535 MYNIVTYAVNKDA
+535 MYNIVTYAVNKDT

-558 CRKDTVSVLIKD
+558 CHKETVSVLIKD
-570 DGKPFNPILKSVS
+570 DGKPFNPTLTTVS

-597 TMADMKYKFMYNQN
+597 TMADIKYKFMYNQN
-611 VVFLTFMRPNSHQ
+611 VVFLTFNREQTS

>member
-1 MEVALK
+1 MK
-7 GVNDAI
+7 GQ
-13 KDATDDIINNKPKE
+13 
-27 VIERIEKDKEERKKK
+27 EEGKKK
-42 SYLIAKALHQ
+42 GYLIAKALHQ
-52 FMWASILA
+52 FIWASILA

-82 AISAINLTMPVVIFF
+82 AISAVNLTMPVVIFF
-97 NFLMMLFGMGGTVL
+97 NFLMMLFGMGGSVL
-111 VARSLGERDAQTA
+111 VAKSLGERDAETT
-124 NKIFTSTLIGL
+124 NKVFTSTLIG
-135 IVVGV
+135 VFAVGV
-140 FFSALLLFFSPQVAS
+140 FFSVLLLIFSPQVAS

-175 LLGTTITILFMT
+175 LLGTTITIFFMT

-196 NPKLVMKAVLVS
+196 NPQLVMRAVLVS
-208 SVVNLFFD
+208 SLVNLIFD
-216 ILFIAILKTGIEGS
+216 ILFIVILKTGIEGS
-230 AWASIIGSVT
+230 AWASIIGCVT
-240 ALLLCSRHFQSA
+240 ALLLCSRHFQST
-252 NNSYHWQLELKQCHQ
+252 NNSYHWQVELKQCHE
-267 YILKGVKMG
+267 YILKGVMMG

-299 SLGTEG
+299 NLGADG
-305 IFAWAVCF
+305 AFAWAVCF
-313 QLFVIQQMVLSG
+313 QLFLILQMVLGG

-340 KDIMGLRI
+340 KDIVGLRL

-357 CLSLLVI
+357 CLSLLVL
-364 TLFVMIT
+364 TLFVLIT
-371 PESIGRLFTS
+371 PESIGWLFAS
-381 DPIQSEGMFYSALR
+381 KNIQSEDMFHNALR

-416 LGYWSLSTVMSIV
+416 LGYWLLSVVMSIV
-429 QMGCMVLFV
+429 QMGGMILFV
-438 GLLAWIKPEWLW
+438 GLLAWIRPEWLW

-456 GLFLLGIYLVVTLVI
+456 GLVLLAVYWVATWVI
-471 HHKNPDAEVMTLIPK
+471 HHRNPDAQVMTLLPQAA
-486 TDDGQSLNF
+486 DAQSLNF
-495 SVKYNND
+495 SVKYQNE

-511 LSFLE
+511 SMFLE
-516 SCNIE
+516 SCDIE
-521 SSTSFQI
+521 PATSFQI

-535 MYNIVTYAVNKDA
+535 MYNIVTYAVNKDV

-558 CRKDTVSVLIKD
+558 CLKETVSVLIKD
-570 DGKPFNPILKSVS
+570 DGKPFNPILTTVS

-597 TMADMKYKFMYNQN
+597 TIADIKYKFMYNQN
-611 VVFLTFMRPNSHQ
+611 VVFLTFKREELS

>member
-1 MEVALK
+1 MV
-7 GVNDAI
+7 
-13 KDATDDIINNKPKE
+13 
-27 VIERIEKDKEERKKK
+27 DKEERKKK
-42 SYLIAKALHQ
+42 GYLIAKALHQ

-140 FFSALLLFFSPQVAS
+140 FFSALLLIFSPQVAS

>member
-1 MEVALK
+1 MT
-7 GVNDAI
+7 G
-13 KDATDDIINNKPKE
+13 
-27 VIERIEKDKEERKKK
+27 KEERKKK
-42 SYLIAKALHQ
+42 GYLIAKALHQ

-82 AISAINLTMPVVIFF
+82 AISAINLTIPVVIFF

-124 NKIFTSTLIGL
+124 NKVFTSTLIGV
-135 IVVGV
+135 IAVGV
-140 FFSALLLFFSPQVAS
+140 FFSALLLFLCPQVAS

-160 TPVVYTLSL
+160 TPVVYSLSL

-175 LLGTTITILFMT
+175 LLGTTITILFTT

-208 SVVNLFFD
+208 SFVNLFFD

-286 GISTYAINSIILS
+286 GISTYAINSIILRN
-299 SLGTEG
+299 LGTDG
-305 IFAWAVCF
+305 IFAWAICF
-313 QLFVIQQMVLSG
+313 QLFIILQMVLGG

-416 LGYWSLSTVMSIV
+416 LGYWTLSVVTSIA

-438 GLLAWIKPEWLW
+438 GLLAWVKPEWLW

-471 HHKNPDAEVMTLIPK
+471 HHNNPDAEVMTLIPQ

-535 MYNIVTYAVNKDA
+535 MYNIVTYAVNKDT

-570 DGKPFNPILKSVS
+570 DGKPFNPILKTVS

-597 TMADMKYKFMYNQN
+597 TMADIKYKFMYNQN
-611 VVFLTFMRPNSHQ
+611 VVFLTFLRSNSHQ

>member
-1 MEVALK
+1 MK
-7 GVNDAI
+7 GQ
-13 KDATDDIINNKPKE
+13 
-27 VIERIEKDKEERKKK
+27 EEGKKK
-42 SYLIAKALHQ
+42 DYLIAKALHQ

-60 SVASQIAM
+60 SVASQIAI

-82 AISAINLTMPVVIFF
+82 AISAVNLTMPVVIFF
-97 NFLMMLFGMGGTVL
+97 NFLMMLFGMGGSVL
-111 VARSLGERDAQTA
+111 VARSLGERDAQTT
-124 NKIFTSTLIGL
+124 NKIFSSTLIGL
-135 IVVGV
+135 IIVGV
-140 FFSALLLFFSPQVAS
+140 FFSALLLIFSPQVAS

-175 LLGTTITILFMT
+175 LLGTTTTILFMT

-196 NPKLVMKAVLVS
+196 NPQLVMKAVLVS
-208 SVVNLFFD
+208 SVVNLILD
-216 ILFIAILKTGIEGS
+216 ILFIAVLKTGIEGS

-240 ALLLCSRHFQSA
+240 ALLLCSRHFRSA
-252 NNSYHWQLELKQCHQ
+252 NNSYHWQLEFKQCHQ
-267 YILKGVKMG
+267 YILKGVMMG

-299 SLGTEG
+299 SLGTDG
-305 IFAWAVCF
+305 IFAWAICF
-313 QLFVIQQMVLSG
+313 QLFIILQMVLSG

-340 KDIMGLRI
+340 KDIVGLRL

-357 CLSLLVI
+357 CMSLLVI
-364 TLFVMIT
+364 TLFVLIT
-371 PESIGRLFTS
+371 PESIGWLFAS
-381 DPIQSEGMFYSALR
+381 KNIQSEDMFHSALR

-416 LGYWSLSTVMSIV
+416 LGYWLLSVVMSIV
-429 QMGCMVLFV
+429 QMGGMILFV
-438 GLLAWIKPEWLW
+438 GLLAWIRPEWLW

-456 GLFLLGIYLVVTLVI
+456 GLVLLAVYWVATCVI
-471 HHKNPDAEVMTLIPK
+471 HHRNPDAQVMTLLPQAA
-486 TDDGQSLNF
+486 DAQSLNF
-495 SVKYNND
+495 SVKYQNE

-511 LSFLE
+511 STFLE
-516 SCNIE
+516 SCDIE
-521 SSTSFQI
+521 PATSFQI

-548 DKHLFDVHIV
+548 DKHLFDVHVV
-558 CRKDTVSVLIKD
+558 CHKETVSVLIKD
-570 DGKPFNPILKSVS
+570 DGKPFNPILKTVS

-597 TMADMKYKFMYNQN
+597 TIADIKYKFMYNQN
-611 VVFLTFMRPNSHQ
+611 VVFLTFNREQTS

>member
-1 MEVALK
+1 M
-7 GVNDAI
+7 NS
-13 KDATDDIINNKPKE
+13 
-27 VIERIEKDKEERKKK
+27 KEEHKKK
-42 SYLIAKALHQ
+42 GYLIAKALHQ

-97 NFLMMLFGMGGTVL
+97 NFLMMLFGMGGSVL
-111 VARSLGERDAQTA
+111 VAKSLGERDAQTT
-124 NKIFTSTLIGL
+124 NKVFTSTLIGL
-135 IVVGV
+135 TIVGV
-140 FFSALLLFFSPQVAS
+140 LFSALLLFFCPQVVS

-160 TPVVYTLSL
+160 TPVIYTLSL

-175 LLGTTITILFMT
+175 LLGTTFTILFMT

-196 NPKLVMKAVLVS
+196 NPRLVMKAVLVS
-208 SVVNLFFD
+208 SIVNLFFD
-216 ILFIAILKTGIEGS
+216 ILFIVFLKTGIEGS
-230 AWASIIGSVT
+230 AWSTIIGCVT

-252 NNSYHWQLELKQCHQ
+252 NNSYHWQVEFKRCHQ
-267 YILKGVKMG
+267 YILQGVKMG

-286 GISTYAINSIILS
+286 GISTYAINSIILND
-299 SLGTEG
+299 LGAEG
-305 IFAWAVCF
+305 VFAWAVCF
-313 QLFVIQQMVLSG
+313 QLFVIQQMVLGG

-340 KDIMGLRI
+340 KDIVGLRI
-348 LTNKVMKYI
+348 LTNKVLKYI
-357 CLSLLVI
+357 CLTLLVI

-381 DPIQSEGMFYSALR
+381 NHIQSDGLFMNALR

-416 LGYWSLSTVMSIV
+416 LGYWSLSVVISIV
-429 QMGCMVLFV
+429 QMGSMIIFV
-438 GLLAWIKPEWLW
+438 GLLAWVRPEWLW
-450 WGFPVS
+450 WGFPIS
-456 GLFLLGIYLVVTLVI
+456 GLFLLVVYLVVTLVI
-471 HHKNPDAEVMTLIPK
+471 HHRNPDAEIMTLIPQAE
-486 TDDGQSLNF
+486 DGMSLNF
-495 SVKYNND
+495 SVRYNNE

-511 LSFLE
+511 LNFLE
-516 SCNIE
+516 NCEIE
-521 SSTSFQI
+521 PATSFQI

-535 MYNIVTYAVNKDA
+535 MYNIVTYAVNKDS

-558 CRKDTVSVLIKD
+558 CHKDTVSVLIKD

-597 TMADMKYKFMYNQN
+597 TMANIQYKFMYNQN
-611 VVFLTFMRPNSHQ
+611 VVFLTFNRKKPS

>member
-1 MEVALK
+1 MK
-7 GVNDAI
+7 GQ
-13 KDATDDIINNKPKE
+13 
-27 VIERIEKDKEERKKK
+27 EEGKKK
-42 SYLIAKALHQ
+42 DYLIAKALHK

-60 SVASQIAM
+60 SMASQIAM

-82 AISAINLTMPVVIFF
+82 AISAVNLTMPVVIFF
-97 NFLMMLFGMGGTVL
+97 NFLMMLFGMGGSVL
-111 VARSLGERDAQTA
+111 VARSLGERDAQTT
-124 NKIFTSTLIGL
+124 NYVFTSTLIGL
-135 IVVGV
+135 VVVGV
-140 FFSALLLFFSPQVAS
+140 FFSSLLLFFSPQVAS

-196 NPKLVMKAVLVS
+196 NPQLVMRAVLVS
-208 SVVNLFFD
+208 SLVNLIFD
-216 ILFIAILKTGIEGS
+216 ILFIVILKTGIEGS
-230 AWASIIGSVT
+230 AWASIIGTVT
-240 ALLLCSRHFQSA
+240 ALLLCSRHFRSA
-252 NNSYHWQLELKQCHQ
+252 NNSYHWQVELKQCHE

-299 SLGTEG
+299 SLGTDG
-305 IFAWAVCF
+305 IFAWAICF
-313 QLFVIQQMVLSG
+313 QLFVIQQMVLGG

-340 KDIMGLRI
+340 KDIVGLRL

-364 TLFVMIT
+364 TLFVMVT
-371 PESIGRLFTS
+371 PESIGWLFAS
-381 DPIQSEGMFYSALR
+381 KQIQSEGMLYSALR

-416 LGYWSLSTVMSIV
+416 LGYWSLSVVMSIV
-429 QMGCMVLFV
+429 QMGGMILFV
-438 GLLAWIKPEWLW
+438 GLLAWLNPEWLW

-456 GLFLLGIYLVVTLVI
+456 GLFLLGVYFVVTWVI
-471 HHKNPDAEVMTLIPK
+471 HHRNPEAEVMTLIPQAA
-486 TDDGQSLNF
+486 DAQSLNF
-495 SVKYNND
+495 SVKYQNE

-511 LSFLE
+511 SMFLE
-516 SCNIE
+516 SCDIE
-521 SSTSFQI
+521 PATSFQI

-558 CRKDTVSVLIKD
+558 CHKETVSVLIKD
-570 DGKPFNPILKSVS
+570 DGKPFNPILKTVS

-611 VVFLTFMRPNSHQ
+611 VVFLTFKREQTM

>member
-1 MEVALK
+1 MI
-7 GVNDAI
+7 G
-13 KDATDDIINNKPKE
+13 
-27 VIERIEKDKEERKKK
+27 KEERKKK
-42 SYLIAKALHQ
+42 GYLIAKALHQ

-82 AISAINLTMPVVIFF
+82 AISAINLTVPVVIFF

-124 NKIFTSTLIGL
+124 NKIFSSTLIGV
-135 IVVGV
+135 IIVGV
-140 FFSALLLFFSPQVAS
+140 FFSVLLLLFSPQVAS

-160 TPVVYTLSL
+160 TPVVYSLSL

-175 LLGTTITILFMT
+175 LLGTTITILFST

-196 NPKLVMKAVLVS
+196 NPKLVMKAVMVS
-208 SVVNLFFD
+208 SVINLILD
-216 ILFIAILKTGIEGS
+216 ILFIAVLKTGIEGS
-230 AWASIIGSVT
+230 AWASIIGSVA
-240 ALLLCSRHFQSA
+240 ALVLCSRHFKSA
-252 NNSYHWQLELKQCHQ
+252 NNSYHWQVELKRCHE
-267 YILKGVKMG
+267 YIMKGVKMG

-286 GISTYAINSIILS
+286 GVSTYAINSIILS
-299 SLGTEG
+299 NLGTDG

-313 QLFVIQQMVLSG
+313 QLFIILQMVLGG

-340 KDIMGLRI
+340 KDIVGLRI
-348 LTNKVMKYI
+348 LTNKVLKYI
-357 CLSLLVI
+357 CLCLLAI

-371 PESIGRLFTS
+371 PESIGWLFAS
-381 DPIQSEGMFYSALR
+381 NSSQSEGMLHSALR

-405 IAVVYRILYQI
+405 VAVVYRILYQI
-416 LGYWSLSTVMSIV
+416 LGYWSLSVVMSIL
-429 QMGCMVLFV
+429 QMGSMILFV
-438 GLLAWIKPEWLW
+438 GLTAWIKSEWLW

-456 GLFLLGIYLVVTLVI
+456 GLFILIVYLVVTLFI
-471 HHKNPDAEVMTLIPK
+471 HHKNPNAEVMTLIPH

-502 DVQQALENI
+502 DVQQALDNI

-516 SCNIE
+516 TCDIE
-521 SSTSFQI
+521 PSTSFQI

-535 MYNIVTYAVNKDA
+535 MYNIVTYAVNKDP

-558 CRKDTVSVLIKD
+558 CHKDTVSVLIKD
-570 DGKPFNPILKSVS
+570 DGKPFNPILKTVS

-597 TMADMKYKFMYNQN
+597 TMADIKYKFMYNQN
-611 VVFLTFMRPNSHQ
+611 VVFLTFYRKKTA

>member
-1 MEVALK
+1 MK
-7 GVNDAI
+7 GQ
-13 KDATDDIINNKPKE
+13 
-27 VIERIEKDKEERKKK
+27 EEGKKK
-42 SYLIAKALHQ
+42 DYLIAKALHQ

-60 SVASQIAM
+60 SVASQIAI

-82 AISAINLTMPVVIFF
+82 AISAVNLTMPVVIFF
-97 NFLMMLFGMGGTVL
+97 NFLMMLFGMGGSVL
-111 VARSLGERDAQTA
+111 VARSLGERDAQTT
-124 NKIFTSTLIGL
+124 NKIFSSTLIGL
-135 IVVGV
+135 IIVGV
-140 FFSALLLFFSPQVAS
+140 FFSALLLIFSPQVAS

-175 LLGTTITILFMT
+175 LLGITTTILFMT

-196 NPKLVMKAVLVS
+196 NPQLVMKAVLVS
-208 SVVNLFFD
+208 SVVNLILD
-216 ILFIAILKTGIEGS
+216 ILFIAVLKTGIEGS

-240 ALLLCSRHFQSA
+240 ALLLCSRHFRSA
-252 NNSYHWQLELKQCHQ
+252 NNSYHWQLEFKQCHQ
-267 YILKGVKMG
+267 YILKGVMMG

-286 GISTYAINSIILS
+286 GISIYAINNIILS
-299 SLGTEG
+299 NLGTDG
-305 IFAWAVCF
+305 IFAWAICF
-313 QLFVIQQMVLSG
+313 QLFIILQMVLSG

-340 KDIMGLRI
+340 KDIVGLRL

-357 CLSLLVI
+357 CLSLLVL
-364 TLFVMIT
+364 TLFVLIT
-371 PESIGRLFTS
+371 PESIGWLFAS
-381 DPIQSEGMFYSALR
+381 KNIQSEDMFHNALR

-416 LGYWSLSTVMSIV
+416 LGYWLLSVVMSIV
-429 QMGCMVLFV
+429 QMGGMILFV
-438 GLLAWIKPEWLW
+438 GLLAWIRPEWLW

-456 GLFLLGIYLVVTLVI
+456 GLVLLAVYWVATCVI
-471 HHKNPDAEVMTLIPK
+471 HHRNPDAQVMTLLPQAA
-486 TDDGQSLNF
+486 DAQSLNF
-495 SVKYNND
+495 SVKYQNE

-511 LSFLE
+511 STFLE
-516 SCNIE
+516 SCDIE
-521 SSTSFQI
+521 PATSFQI

-548 DKHLFDVHIV
+548 DKHLFDVHVV
-558 CRKDTVSVLIKD
+558 CHKETVSVLIKD
-570 DGKPFNPILKSVS
+570 DGKPFNPILKTVS

-597 TMADMKYKFMYNQN
+597 TMADIKYKFMYNQN
-611 VVFLTFMRPNSHQ
+611 VVFLTFNREQTS

>member
-1 MEVALK
+1 ME
-7 GVNDAI
+7 N
-13 KDATDDIINNKPKE
+13 
-27 VIERIEKDKEERKKK
+27 REERKKK
-42 SYLIAKALHQ
+42 GYLIAKALHQ

-82 AISAINLTMPVVIFF
+82 AISAVNLTMPVVIFF
-97 NFLMMLFGMGGTVL
+97 NFLMMLFGMGGSVL
-111 VARSLGERDAQTA
+111 VAKSLGERDAETT
-124 NKIFTSTLIGL
+124 NKVFTSTLIGL
-135 IVVGV
+135 VVVGV
-140 FFSALLLFFSPQVAS
+140 FFSALLLIFSPQVAS

-175 LLGTTITILFMT
+175 LLGTTISILFMT
-187 ITNFIKTDG
+187 VTNFIKTDG
-196 NPKLVMKAVLVS
+196 NPRLVMNAVLVS
-208 SVVNLFFD
+208 SLLNLVFD

-240 ALLLCSRHFQSA
+240 ALLLCSRHFRSA
-252 NNSYHWQLELKQCHQ
+252 NNSYHWQVDSKQCHQ
-267 YILKGVKMG
+267 YILKGVMMG

-299 SLGTEG
+299 SLGTDG
-305 IFAWAVCF
+305 IFAWAICF
-313 QLFVIQQMVLSG
+313 QLFIILQMVLSG

-340 KDIMGLRI
+340 KDIEGLRL

-364 TLFVMIT
+364 TLFVLIT
-371 PESIGRLFTS
+371 PESIGWLFAS
-381 DPIQSEGMFYSALR
+381 KHIQSEGMFLNALR

-416 LGYWSLSTVMSIV
+416 LGYWSLSVVLSIV
-429 QMGCMVLFV
+429 QMGGMVLFV
-438 GLLAWIKPEWLW
+438 GLLAWIRPEWLW
-450 WGFPVS
+450 WGFPAS
-456 GLFLLGIYLVVTLVI
+456 GLFLLAIYFIVTLVI
-471 HHKNPDAEVMTLIPK
+471 HHRNPDTEVMTLIPQAE
-486 TDDGQSLNF
+486 DGQSLNF
-495 SVKYNND
+495 SVKYKNE

-511 LSFLE
+511 STFLE
-516 SCNIE
+516 SCDIE
-521 SSTSFQI
+521 LATSFQI

-535 MYNIVTYAVNKDA
+535 MYNIVTYAINKDA

-558 CRKDTVSVLIKD
+558 CNKETVSVLIKD
-570 DGKPFNPILKSVS
+570 DGKPFNPILQTVS

-597 TMADMKYKFMYNQN
+597 TMADIKYKFMYNQN
-611 VVFLTFMRPNSHQ
+611 VVFLTFKREQTI

>member
-1 MEVALK
+1 MR
-7 GVNDAI
+7 NQ
-13 KDATDDIINNKPKE
+13 
-27 VIERIEKDKEERKKK
+27 EERKKK
-42 SYLIAKALHQ
+42 GYLIAKALHQ

-82 AISAINLTMPVVIFF
+82 AISAINLTIPVVIFF
-97 NFLMMLFGMGGTVL
+97 NFLMMLFGMGGSVL
-111 VARSLGERDAQTA
+111 VAKSLGERDAETT
-124 NKIFTSTLIGL
+124 NKVFTSTLIGL
-135 IVVGV
+135 VVVGV
-140 FFSALLLFFSPQVAS
+140 FFSALLLIFSPQVAS

-175 LLGTTITILFMT
+175 LLGTTISILFMT
-187 ITNFIKTDG
+187 VTNFIKTDG
-196 NPKLVMKAVLVS
+196 NPKLVMKAVITS
-208 SVVNLFFD
+208 SIVNLLFD

-240 ALLLCSRHFQSA
+240 ALLLCSRHFRSA
-252 NNSYHWQLELKQCHQ
+252 NNSYHWQVETKQCHQ
-267 YILKGVKMG
+267 YILKGVMMG

-299 SLGTEG
+299 SLGADG
-305 IFAWAVCF
+305 IFAWAICF
-313 QLFVIQQMVLSG
+313 QLFIILQMVLSG

-340 KDIMGLRI
+340 KDIEGLRL

-357 CLSLLVI
+357 CMSLLVI
-364 TLFVMIT
+364 TLFVLIT
-371 PESIGRLFTS
+371 PESIGWLFAS
-381 DPIQSEGMFYSALR
+381 KHIQSEGMFLNALR

-416 LGYWSLSTVMSIV
+416 LGYWSLSVVLSIV
-429 QMGCMVLFV
+429 QMGSMILFV
-438 GLLAWIKPEWLW
+438 GLLAWIRPEWLW
-450 WGFPVS
+450 WGFPAS
-456 GLFLLGIYLVVTLVI
+456 GLFLLSIYLVVTLVI
-471 HHKNPDAEVMTLIPK
+471 HHQHPDTEVMTLIPQAE
-486 TDDGQSLNF
+486 DGQSLNF
-495 SVKYNND
+495 SVKYKEE

-511 LSFLE
+511 STFLE
-516 SCNIE
+516 TCDIE
-521 SSTSFQI
+521 PATSFQI

-535 MYNIVTYAVNKDA
+535 MYNIVTYAVNKDT

-558 CRKDTVSVLIKD
+558 CHKETVSVLIKD
-570 DGKPFNPILKSVS
+570 DGKPFNPTLTTVS

-597 TMADMKYKFMYNQN
+597 TMADIKYKFMYNQN
-611 VVFLTFMRPNSHQ
+611 VVFLTFKREQTL

>member
-1 MEVALK
+1 M
-7 GVNDAI
+7 NS
-13 KDATDDIINNKPKE
+13 
-27 VIERIEKDKEERKKK
+27 KEEHKKK
-42 SYLIAKALHQ
+42 GYLIAKALHQ

-97 NFLMMLFGMGGTVL
+97 NFLMMLFGMGGSVL
-111 VARSLGERDAQTA
+111 VAKSLGERDAQTT
-124 NKIFTSTLIGL
+124 NKVFTSTLIGL
-135 IVVGV
+135 TIVGV
-140 FFSALLLFFSPQVAS
+140 LFSALLLFFCPQVVS

-160 TPVVYTLSL
+160 TPVIYTLSL

-175 LLGTTITILFMT
+175 LLGTTFTILFMT

-196 NPKLVMKAVLVS
+196 NPRLVMKAVLVS
-208 SVVNLFFD
+208 SIVNLFFD
-216 ILFIAILKTGIEGS
+216 ILFIVFLKTGIEGS
-230 AWASIIGSVT
+230 AWSTIIGCVT

-252 NNSYHWQLELKQCHQ
+252 NNSYHWQVEFKRCHQ
-267 YILKGVKMG
+267 YILQGVKMG

-286 GISTYAINSIILS
+286 GISTYAINSIILND
-299 SLGTEG
+299 LGAEG
-305 IFAWAVCF
+305 VFAWAVCF
-313 QLFVIQQMVLSG
+313 QLFVIQQMVLGG

-340 KDIMGLRI
+340 KDIVGLRI
-348 LTNKVMKYI
+348 LTNKVLKYI
-357 CLSLLVI
+357 CLTLLVI

-381 DPIQSEGMFYSALR
+381 NHIQSDGLFMNALR

-416 LGYWSLSTVMSIV
+416 LGYWSLSVVMSIV
-429 QMGCMVLFV
+429 QMGSMIIFV
-438 GLLAWIKPEWLW
+438 GLLAWVRPEWLW
-450 WGFPVS
+450 WGFPIS
-456 GLFLLGIYLVVTLVI
+456 GLFLLVVYLVVTLVI
-471 HHKNPDAEVMTLIPK
+471 HHRNPDAEIMTLIPQAE
-486 TDDGQSLNF
+486 DGMSLNF
-495 SVKYNND
+495 SVRYNNE

-511 LSFLE
+511 LNFLE
-516 SCNIE
+516 NCEIE
-521 SSTSFQI
+521 PATSFQI

-535 MYNIVTYAVNKDA
+535 MYNIVTYAVNKDS

-558 CRKDTVSVLIKD
+558 CHKDTVSVLIKD

-597 TMADMKYKFMYNQN
+597 TMANIQYKFMYNQN
-611 VVFLTFMRPNSHQ
+611 VVFLTFNRKKPS

>member
-1 MEVALK
+1 MR
-7 GVNDAI
+7 NQ
-13 KDATDDIINNKPKE
+13 
-27 VIERIEKDKEERKKK
+27 EERKKK
-42 SYLIAKALHQ
+42 GYLIAKALHQ

-82 AISAINLTMPVVIFF
+82 AIYAINLTIPVVIFF
-97 NFLMMLFGMGGTVL
+97 NFLMMLFGMGGSVL
-111 VARSLGERDAQTA
+111 VAKSLGERDAETT
-124 NKIFTSTLIGL
+124 NKVFTSTLIGL
-135 IVVGV
+135 VVVGV
-140 FFSALLLFFSPQVAS
+140 FFSALLLIFSPQVAS

-175 LLGTTITILFMT
+175 LLGTTISILFMT
-187 ITNFIKTDG
+187 VTNFIKTDG
-196 NPKLVMKAVLVS
+196 NPKLVMKAVITS
-208 SVVNLFFD
+208 SIVNLLFD

-240 ALLLCSRHFQSA
+240 ALLLCSRHFRSA
-252 NNSYHWQLELKQCHQ
+252 NNSYHWQVETKQCHQ
-267 YILKGVKMG
+267 YILKGVMMG

-299 SLGTEG
+299 SLGADG
-305 IFAWAVCF
+305 IFAWAICF
-313 QLFVIQQMVLSG
+313 QLFIILQMVLSG

-340 KDIMGLRI
+340 KDIVGLRL

-357 CLSLLVI
+357 CLSLLVL
-364 TLFVMIT
+364 TLFVLIT
-371 PESIGRLFTS
+371 PESIGWLFAS
-381 DPIQSEGMFYSALR
+381 KNIQSEDMFHNALR

-416 LGYWSLSTVMSIV
+416 LGYWLLSVVMSIV
-429 QMGCMVLFV
+429 QMGGMILFV
-438 GLLAWIKPEWLW
+438 GLLAWIRPEWLW

-456 GLFLLGIYLVVTLVI
+456 GLVLLAVYWVATWVI
-471 HHKNPDAEVMTLIPK
+471 HHRNPDAQVMTLLPQAA
-486 TDDGQSLNF
+486 DAQSLNF
-495 SVKYNND
+495 SVKYQNE
-502 DVQQALENI
+502 DVQLALENI
-511 LSFLE
+511 STFLE
-516 SCNIE
+516 TCDIE
-521 SSTSFQI
+521 PATSFQI

-535 MYNIVTYAVNKDA
+535 MYNIVTYAVNKDV

-558 CRKDTVSVLIKD
+558 CLKETVSVLIKD
-570 DGKPFNPILKSVS
+570 DGKPFNPILRNVS

-597 TMADMKYKFMYNQN
+597 TIADIKYKFMYNQN
-611 VVFLTFMRPNSHQ
+611 VVFLTFKREELS

>member
-1 MEVALK
+1 MK
-7 GVNDAI
+7 GQ
-13 KDATDDIINNKPKE
+13 
-27 VIERIEKDKEERKKK
+27 EEGKKK
-42 SYLIAKALHQ
+42 DYLIAKALHQ

-60 SVASQIAM
+60 SVASQIAI

-82 AISAINLTMPVVIFF
+82 AISAVNLTMPVVIFF
-97 NFLMMLFGMGGTVL
+97 NFLMMLFGMGGSVL
-111 VARSLGERDAQTA
+111 VAKSLGERDAQTT
-124 NKIFTSTLIGL
+124 NKIFSSTLIGL
-135 IVVGV
+135 IIVGV
-140 FFSALLLFFSPQVAS
+140 FFSALLLIFSPQVAS

-196 NPKLVMKAVLVS
+196 NPQLVMKAVLVS
-208 SVVNLFFD
+208 SVVNLILD
-216 ILFIAILKTGIEGS
+216 ILFIAVLKTGIEGS

-240 ALLLCSRHFQSA
+240 ALLLCSRHFRSA
-252 NNSYHWQLELKQCHQ
+252 NNSYHWQVEPKQCHQ
-267 YILKGVKMG
+267 YILKGVMMG

-286 GISTYAINSIILS
+286 GISIYAINNIILS
-299 SLGTEG
+299 NLGTDG
-305 IFAWAVCF
+305 IFAWAICF
-313 QLFVIQQMVLSG
+313 QLFIILQMVLSG

-340 KDIMGLRI
+340 KDIVGLRL

-357 CLSLLVI
+357 CLSLLVL
-364 TLFVMIT
+364 TLFVLIT
-371 PESIGRLFTS
+371 PESIGWLFAS
-381 DPIQSEGMFYSALR
+381 KNIQSEDMFHNALR

-416 LGYWSLSTVMSIV
+416 LGYWLLSVVMSIV
-429 QMGCMVLFV
+429 QMGGMILFV
-438 GLLAWIKPEWLW
+438 GLLAWIRPEWLW

-456 GLFLLGIYLVVTLVI
+456 GLVLLAVYWVATCVI
-471 HHKNPDAEVMTLIPK
+471 HHRNPDAQVMTLLPQAA
-486 TDDGQSLNF
+486 DAQSLNF
-495 SVKYNND
+495 SVKYQNE

-511 LSFLE
+511 STFLE
-516 SCNIE
+516 SCDIE
-521 SSTSFQI
+521 PATSFQI

-548 DKHLFDVHIV
+548 DKHLFDVHVV
-558 CRKDTVSVLIKD
+558 CHKETVSVLIKD
-570 DGKPFNPILKSVS
+570 DGKPFNPILKTVS

-597 TMADMKYKFMYNQN
+597 TMAGIKYKFMYNQN
-611 VVFLTFMRPNSHQ
+611 VVFLTFKREQTL

>member
-1 MEVALK
+1 MK
-7 GVNDAI
+7 GQ
-13 KDATDDIINNKPKE
+13 
-27 VIERIEKDKEERKKK
+27 EEGKKK
-42 SYLIAKALHQ
+42 GYLIAKALHQ
-52 FMWASILA
+52 FIWASILA

-82 AISAINLTMPVVIFF
+82 AISAVNLTMPVVIFF
-97 NFLMMLFGMGGTVL
+97 NFLMMLFGMGGSVL
-111 VARSLGERDAQTA
+111 VAKSLGERDAETT
-124 NKIFTSTLIGL
+124 NKVFTSTLIG
-135 IVVGV
+135 VFAVGV
-140 FFSALLLFFSPQVAS
+140 FFSVLLLIFSPQVAS

-175 LLGTTITILFMT
+175 LLGTTITIFFMT

-196 NPKLVMKAVLVS
+196 NPQLVMRAVLVS
-208 SVVNLFFD
+208 SLVNLIFD
-216 ILFIAILKTGIEGS
+216 ILFIVILKTGIEGS
-230 AWASIIGSVT
+230 AWASIIGCVT

-252 NNSYHWQLELKQCHQ
+252 NNSYHWQVELKQCHE
-267 YILKGVKMG
+267 YILKGVMMG

-299 SLGTEG
+299 SLGADG
-305 IFAWAVCF
+305 AFAWAVCF
-313 QLFVIQQMVLSG
+313 QLFLILQMVLGG

-340 KDIMGLRI
+340 KDIVGLRL

-357 CLSLLVI
+357 CLSLLVL
-364 TLFVMIT
+364 TLFVLIT
-371 PESIGRLFTS
+371 PESIGWLFAS
-381 DPIQSEGMFYSALR
+381 KNIQSEDMFHNALR

-416 LGYWSLSTVMSIV
+416 LGYWLLSV
-429 QMGCMVLFV
+429 FV
-438 GLLAWIKPEWLW
+438 GLLAWIRPEWLW

-456 GLFLLGIYLVVTLVI
+456 GLVLLAVYWVATCVI
-471 HHKNPDAEVMTLIPK
+471 HHRNPDAQVMTLLPQAA
-486 TDDGQSLNF
+486 DAQSLNF
-495 SVKYNND
+495 SVKYQNE

-511 LSFLE
+511 STFLE
-516 SCNIE
+516 SCDIE
-521 SSTSFQI
+521 PATSFQI

-548 DKHLFDVHIV
+548 DKHLFDVHVV
-558 CRKDTVSVLIKD
+558 CHKETVSVLIKD
-570 DGKPFNPILKSVS
+570 DGKPFNPILKTVS

-597 TMADMKYKFMYNQN
+597 TMADIKYKFMYNQN
-611 VVFLTFMRPNSHQ
+611 VVFLTFNREQTS